1 MRLAALLLVFILGF
15 GLQSCVVSRDTYE
28 KTNFDLIETQRE
40 VGKLEG
46 VLEEARRRIR
56 DLEKELKE
64 FQGKSTRLE
73 EELESVRSDRAQ
85 TIENLQLRIRDL
97 NQKVSELQEQSQD
110 LFGMRAKQTA
120 EINRLQQLSES
131 LKVEK
136 EETTKQIKDT
146 YEELV
151 QELEGEIQE
160 GAIKIT
166 RVKEKLSMNL
176 VEKILFDS
184 GSSELKPQGIKVLK
198 KVGQALQKVTDK
210 EIRVE
215 GHTDNVPVS
224 NRIAER
230 FSSNWELSA
239 SRATTVARYLQEK
252 EGVDPRRL
260 AVSGYASYRPVVSNE
275 TPQGKAQNRRIEIV
289 LVPLDLSEVLEEL
302 K

>member
-1 MRLAALLLVFILGF
+1 MRLASFLIVCVLAVGF
-15 GLQSCVVSRDTYE
+15 QSCVVSRGTYE

-40 VGKLEG
+40 VGKIEG
-46 VLEEARRRIR
+46 ILEEARRRIR
-56 DLEKELKE
+56 DLEKELRE
-64 FQGKSTRLE
+64 YRVKSVQLE
-73 EELESVRSDRAQ
+73 EELDSVRNDHAQ
-85 TIENLQLRIRDL
+85 TVENLQLRIRDL
-97 NQKVSELQEQSQD
+97 NQKVSELQEQNQE
-110 LFGMRAKQTA
+110 LFGIRAKQTA
-120 EINRLQQLSES
+120 EIKRLHQISES

-160 GAIKIT
+160 GVIKIT
-166 RVKEKLSMNL
+166 RAKEKLSMNL

-198 KVGQALQKVTDK
+198 KVGQALQKVTDR

-224 NRIAER
+224 NRISER
-230 FSSNWELSA
+230 FPSNWELSSA
-239 SRATTVARYLQEK
+239 RATTVARYLQEK

-289 LVPLDLSEVLEEL
+289 LVPLDLSAVLEEL

>member
-1 MRLAALLLVFILGF
+1 MRLAFILIICAL
-15 GLQSCVVSRDTYE
+15 GLGVQSCVVSRDIYE
-28 KTNFDLIETQRE
+28 KTNFDLLEAQRE

-56 DLEKELKE
+56 DLEKGVREYRVKNT
-64 FQGKSTRLE
+64 QLE
-73 EELESVRSDRAQ
+73 EELDFVRNNHAQ
-85 TIENLQLRIRDL
+85 TIENLHLRIRDL
-97 NQKVSELQEQSQD
+97 KQKVSELQEQNQE
-110 LFGMRAKQTA
+110 LFGVRAKQTA
-120 EINRLQQLSES
+120 EISRLHQLSES
-131 LKVEK
+131 LKMEK

-160 GAIKIT
+160 GVIKIT
-166 RVKEKLSMNL
+166 RAKEKLSMNL

-198 KVGQALQKVTDK
+198 KVGQALQKVTDR

-224 NRIAER
+224 NRISER
-230 FSSNWELSA
+230 FPSNWELSSA
-239 SRATTVARYLQEK
+239 RATTVARYLQEK
-252 EGVDPRRL
+252 EGVNPRRL
-260 AVSGYASYRPVVSNE
+260 AVSGYASYRPVVSNG